1 MNKKVISQES
11 TVHGIR
17 YFVDGENALHKLAWY
32 FFYLLLCLKFI
43 IICICIC
50 ICIFV
55 TLFRILIMVC
65 SCSFLAYLIVDAW
78 V

>member
-17 YFVDGENALHKLAWY
+17 YFVDGENALHKFAWY
-32 FFYLLLCLKFI
+32 FLFVTVSKFYHHLYFI
-43 IICICIC
+43 CS
-50 ICIFV
+50 CIFV
-55 TLFRILIMVC
+55 TLFRFVIMGC